1 MDRPPMPRPRRTMFR
16 MLVSGL
22 PETSWQ
28 VSSPQPI
35 SLGFPGFSVSVVS
48 SSWVDPW
55 PVDFLG
61 LSISLQNWL
70 MKTTSWIGNPAA
82 G

>member
-35 SLGFPGFSVSVVS
+35 SLGFPGFFVSVVS
-48 SSWVDPW
+48 SSCVDPW
-55 PVDFLG
+55 PVDFLC
-61 LSISLQNWL
+61 LSIFLQNWL